1 MTNLTNEMN
10 IALFATE
17 CAAEAWINISEESQ
31 NEAARQVGLNR
42 NWQDGLPM
50 AGDWD
55 TLVDELGR
63 EPTDEEDAEFT
74 AAYLSAWEE
83 LASNLWD
90 KSVKAEDA
98 RMLKMASNGANH
110 AEFAKALHYCHL
122 ARI

>member
-55 TLVDELGR
+55 ALCDELGR
-63 EPTDEEDAEFT
+63 EPTDEEDAVFT

-83 LASNLWD
+83 LCTNRWD
-90 KSVKAEDA
+90 AVRAEDA
-98 RMLKMASNGANH
+98 RMIELVNSGADH